1 MVIRHRRL
9 RRDSGIFIRHRDS
22 GGGGPPRRGG
32 GGAAELDVA
41 RKLPS
46 CADIRLA
53 RFLSN
58 KKTKQ
63 LRRCSASATITKP
76 RVRRPLHHGSLAA
89 RAPVVPLPRY
99 RGGGRWRRSRNALHR
114 CPRIRFANDRMFS
127 LCASFYSLFPI
138 WFSRPV
144 ISSLKKLRG
153 RSADRRHCPVTAPRR
168 RALPLV
174 GARGA
179 GAPYGARSPTGAPPR
194 LLLRRTNAT
203 AQPQAALPGTRLR
216 NGRYPSPPVPVQRA
230 SRRPVVVP
238 AGRLPRAARERVTKP
253 PAGTA
258 LAPFQGSSR

>member
-1 MVIRHRRL
+1 MRSRVVEGAQDSTRRKSLRDVRTCSLAYSCSENFLQRKRSSTPGAPSTTVRSLRELQWSPSPAIAGAESGGASRDASHRRL
-9 RRDSGIFIRHRDS
+9 RN
-22 GGGGPPRRGG
+22 
-32 GGAAELDVA
+32 
-41 RKLPS
+41 
-46 CADIRLA
+46 RL
-53 RFLSN
+53 
-58 KKTKQ
+58 
-63 LRRCSASATITKP
+63 
-76 RVRRPLHHGSLAA
+76 
-89 RAPVVPLPRY
+89 
-99 RGGGRWRRSRNALHR
+99 
-114 CPRIRFANDRMFS
+114 ANDRTFS
-127 LCASFYSLFPI
+127 LFASFYWLFPI
-138 WFSRPV
+138 FSYSPFV

-194 LLLRRTNAT
+194 FLHRRTNAT
-203 AQPQAALPGTRLR
+203 AQPQAVLPGTRLR

-258 LAPFQGSSR
+258 LTPFRGSSRETPSHERASFRN